1 MQTPRNLNNLPLA
14 SHPLFKA
21 GDVDHARHTLSRLY
35 TSINLEPCTKSK
47 AFHFWTWHDI
57 YDSNLG
63 AVRKTYDGPL
73 TLADDM
79 TVWNVT
85 DAQIVVREAI
95 TTEDVAPTTVR
106 PKPTEPLSV
115 NPMRSR
121 LSGFLR
127 ASMLANGR
135 VIHLRQCPNSRTK
148 RELK

>member
-57 YDSNLG
+57 YDSNLE

-95 TTEDVAPTTVR
+95 TTEDVAPTST
-106 PKPTEPLSV
+106 PQ
-115 NPMRSR
+115 
-121 LSGFLR
+121 
-127 ASMLANGR
+127 AY
-135 VIHLRQCPNSRTK
+135 RTAK
-148 RELK
+148 REPHEVTLKWISEGINAGKWEGYTPSPMPKQ